1 MEYNKIQYNN
11 EYNKNNYD
19 RLIINVP
26 KGQKAVI
33 KEHFTELGYKSLN
46 EYVNALIRA
55 DFEKRQP

>member
-1 MEYNKIQYNN
+1 MAFDKCKYDN
-11 EYNKNNYD
+11 EYIKNNYD
-19 RLIINVP
+19 RLNIQVP

-55 DFEKRQP
+55 DFEKRQQ

>member
-1 MEYNKIQYNN
+1 MGFDKIKYDND
-11 EYNKNNYD
+11 YAKNNYD

-26 KGQKAVI
+26 KGQKAII

-55 DFEKRQP
+55 DFEKHQQ